1 MSSWRGS
8 PSHSTLLI
16 RHSAAAVRGV
26 QNRAGQSQL
35 AAPTK
40 VGCSETLCTACN
52 KASTTP
58 ARACLF
64 MPAGKLAPSA
74 PDSKLGYI
82 RVATFS
88 KQTAEKVRAALES
101 LKAQVGLQAAVA

>member
-1 MSSWRGS
+1 
-8 PSHSTLLI
+8 
-16 RHSAAAVRGV
+16 
-26 QNRAGQSQL
+26 
-35 AAPTK
+35 
-40 VGCSETLCTACN
+40 
-52 KASTTP
+52 
-58 ARACLF
+58 